1 MYIYQYHFSISLPG
15 IPADSIEEAEAK
27 AKKLL
32 QSYAESNDG
41 SEFLANANIDYRGCS
56 YVKDYKDEPSM
67 GTGNCGASAGGKLP
81 ADVQQ
86 TICEPL
92 PW

>member
-1 MYIYQYHFSISLPG
+1 MYMYQYHFSISLPG
-15 IPADSIEEAEAK
+15 VPADSIEEAEAK
-27 AKKLL
+27 AKELL
-32 QSYAESNDG
+32 QNYAESNDG

-56 YVKDYKDEPSM
+56 YAKGYDVEPSM
-67 GTGNCGASAGGKLP
+67 GTSNRGTSAGGKLP